1 VDLLLTLSAFEADI
15 EVYFVGDGC
24 QNIETERQDKPRYTK
39 RFGAL
44 ADFEI
49 ENVFVVDENV
59 ESFAIPVVNVNSN
72 KYEQRVNE
80 CAHVLRF

>member
-15 EVYFVGDGC
+15 EVYFVGEGC
-24 QNIETERQDKPRYTK
+24 QNIEVENQGKPRYTK

-49 ENVFVVDENV
+49 ENVFVVDEGAENFSISV
-59 ESFAIPVVNVNSN
+59 SSVSSEM
-72 KYEQRVNE
+72 YEERINE